1 MASNLTVLVLGDVV
15 GNAGCRAVVAGLP
28 TLIKKHGADVV
39 IVNGENAAEG
49 FGITEAVAADFF
61 AAGAHVITTG
71 NHVWHHREIFEFL
84 DREPRVL
91 RPANYPGGN
100 PGTGAYVVDV
110 RGTKVLVADLQGR
123 VRMRPIDCPFK
134 KAREILKKQGSGIK
148 LRIVDFHAESAEE
161 KESMALYLDGD
172 VSLVFGT
179 HTHVQTA
186 DERILPKGT
195 AYISDVGS
203 TASVDSII
211 GFEPDVGVRRVLTQ
225 MPLKNEVSNN
235 KARISGI
242 AVKLESESGKAVSI
256 TRIFE
261 ESLV

>member
-1 MASNLTVLVLGDVV
+1 MASHFTVLVLGDVV
-15 GNAGCRAVVAGLP
+15 GAAGCRAVVAGLP
-28 TLIKKHGADVV
+28 TLVKRHGAELVV
-39 IVNGENAAEG
+39 VNGENSAEG
-49 FGITEAVAADFF
+49 FGITEAVAVDFF
-61 AAGAHVITTG
+61 SAGAHVITTG
-71 NHVWHHREIFEFL
+71 NHVWHHREVFEFL
-84 DREPRVL
+84 DTDKRVL

-100 PGTGAYVVDV
+100 PGGGVYVDEV

-134 KAREILKKQGSGIK
+134 KARDILKKHGSGIK
-148 LRIVDFHAESAEE
+148 VRVVDFHAESAEE

-186 DERILPKGT
+186 DERVLPNGT

-203 TASVDSII
+203 TAAIDSII
-211 GFEPDVGVRRVLTQ
+211 GFEPEVGVRRVLTQ

-242 AVKLESESGKAVSI
+242 VARIDPESGHAVAI
-256 TRIFE
+256 DRIAE